1 MHESAAKL
9 AAAEGAH
16 SSCQFCVLLVSP
28 ILLVHAVHHAHAR
41 VQLFLCALV
50 SSICFCTML
59 EFICSVPSALSADV
73 RFSIYLLRAVHM
85 THSQRQFNYARSDE
99 LHLCTGGSKPDY
111 LAIAQVLR
119 TANLYPQ
126 ICEATSI

>member
-1 MHESAAKL
+1 
-9 AAAEGAH
+9 
-16 SSCQFCVLLVSP
+16 
-28 ILLVHAVHHAHAR
+28 
-41 VQLFLCALV
+41 
-50 SSICFCTML
+50 ML
-59 EFICSVPSALSADV
+59 EFICSVPSVLSIDV

-119 TANLYPQ
+119 QAADGMIGVTSDKWKQAMIRVIALYIKRPFRHN
-126 ICEATSI
+126 